1 MRTENPFAS
10 LADAFNRGAGR
21 LRPPKWLVHE
31 LQHRLVLF
39 LNHVLQQEPEA
50 MRRLSVQSGRVVR
63 VAWRD
68 FWIQLAVTPA
78 GLCELAP
85 DAEHDLRV
93 EVADVS
99 PFDLGRDLARGVRP
113 AIHIVGDV
121 AFAAEM
127 NWLVDHVRWDVE
139 EDLSRLVG
147 DAPAHALAA
156 LGQSL
161 ARALRRFAGGAADLG
176 GGDPS

>member
-1 MRTENPFAS
+1 MRPENPFAS
-10 LADAFNRGAGR
+10 LADALNRGAGR
-21 LRPPKWLVHE
+21 LRPPQWLMHE

-50 MRRLSVQSGRVVR
+50 MRRLSAQSGRVVR

-85 DAEHDLRV
+85 DAEHDLLA
-93 EVADVS
+93 EVAGAS
-99 PFDLGRDLARGVRP
+99 PFELGRDLARGVRP
-113 AIHIVGDV
+113 AIRIDGDV
-121 AFAAEM
+121 AFAAEV
-127 NWLVDHVRWDVE
+127 NWLVDHVRWDAE

-147 DAPAHALAA
+147 DAPAHALAS

-161 ARALRRFAGGAADLG
+161 ARALRRFAGGGAAG
-176 GGDPS
+176 RGGDPS